1 MTPAWATSAIPGKG
15 LVAIKPQYVID
26 ELNKIGTW
34 SYKIKQSQLVDGVPV
49 VLIRFKMTIGDVTVK
64 RDQYGG
70 SKNSDMGDAF
80 KGAVT
85 DALSKIAAQFGVC
98 HDIWT
103 NNYRTPETI
112 VLNSPLFN
120 EIKDKLTKGEITYQ
134 EVKNRYWITNELV
147 QKQLST
153 I

>member
-1 MTPAWATSAIPGKG
+1 MTPAWATSEIPNKG

-34 SYKIKQSQLVDGVPV
+34 SYKIKQSQLVDGIPV

-103 NNYRTPETI
+103 NSYRTPETI
-112 VLNSPLFN
+112 ALNTPLFN
-120 EIKDKLTKGEITYQ
+120 EIKAKLIAKEITYE
-134 EVKNRYWITNELV
+134 EVKEKYWMQASV
-147 QKQLST
+147 QKQFSN
-153 I
+153 IQ